1 MPHRSLSPEGFK
13 WLIRGAIAA
22 NLLIGLPMLLLGAW
36 PVLGFM
42 GLDVW
47 LLWFLFKRS
56 YLDARRS
63 ETLLL
68 TDRELIVDRVA
79 PDGEREQ
86 HRLDAYWLRVELLG
100 KDGAAGADLAR
111 QSRGDRPLPRPGRA
125 PAGRR
130 AAQGG
135 ARRHA
140 RPRYAHDGS
149 LEPQHVLHAVEA
161 GLLALTATAPRGP
174 RPRHRSRG

>member
-1 MPHRSLSPEGFK
+1 MTEQPVPAVHFATSLVPHRSLSPAGFR
-13 WLIRGAIAA
+13 WLIRAAIAA
-22 NLLIGLPMLLLGAW
+22 NLAIGLPMLVFGAW

-68 TDRELIVDRVA
+68 TDRELIIDRVA

-86 HRLDAYWLRVELLG
+86 HRLDAYWLRIEWEE
-100 KDGAAGADLAR
+100 KDERLVLS
-111 QSRGDRPLPRPGRA
+111 SRGNRAVIGRFLAPSERRNVRDQLEVALAEMRA
-125 PAGRR
+125 PRY
-130 AAQGG
+130 
-135 ARRHA
+135 RHTWDSDD
-140 RPRYAHDGS
+140 P
-149 LEPQHVLHAVEA
+149 EPPSSEA
-161 GLLALTATAPRGP
+161 
-174 RPRHRSRG
+174 

>member
-1 MPHRSLSPEGFK
+1 MADSPPTVHFATSLVPHRSLSPQGFR
-13 WLIRGAIAA
+13 WLIRGAVAA
-22 NLLIGLPMLLLGAW
+22 NLLIGLP
-36 PVLGFM
+36 VLGLM

-86 HRLDAYWLRVELLG
+86 HRLDAYWLRAELGGQESERLV
-100 KDGAAGADLAR
+100 LV
-111 QSRGDRPLPRPGRA
+111 SRGNRVVIGRFLA
-125 PAGRR
+125 PAERR
-130 AAQGG
+130 QVAERLKAA
-135 ARRHA
+135 
-140 RPRYAHDGS
+140 
-149 LEPQHVLHAVEA
+149 
-161 GLLALTATAPRGP
+161 
-174 RPRHRSRG
+174 

>member
-1 MPHRSLSPEGFK
+1 MTETPIPAVHFATSLGPHRSLSPEGFR

-22 NLLIGLPMLLLGAW
+22 NLLVGLPMLLLGAW

-56 YLDARRS
+56 YLDARCS

-68 TDRELIVDRVA
+68 TDRELIIDRVA

-100 KDGAAGADLAR
+100 ESERLVLV
-111 QSRGDRPLPRPGRA
+111 SRGNRVVIGRFLA
-125 PAGRR
+125 PAERQHVAEQLK
-130 AAQGG
+130 AAL
-135 ARRHA
+135 ADMHA
-140 RPRYAHDGS
+140 PRYEHEWD
-149 LEPQHVLHAVEA
+149 
-161 GLLALTATAPRGP
+161 
-174 RPRHRSRG
+174 